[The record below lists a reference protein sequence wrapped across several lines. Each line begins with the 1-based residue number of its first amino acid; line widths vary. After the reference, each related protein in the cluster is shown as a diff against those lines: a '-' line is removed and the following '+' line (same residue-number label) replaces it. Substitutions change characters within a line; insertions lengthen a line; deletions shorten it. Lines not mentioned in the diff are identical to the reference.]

1 MISRM
6 HQKRS
11 PQSKRKPSNGK
22 RRRSAAK
29 TFAKRVSPKFRPRG
43 TVDEAIKRASERFA
57 DALKRL
63 ADK

>member
-11 PQSKRKPSNGK
+11 HQFKRKPSSGK
-22 RRRSAAK
+22 RRRPAVK
-29 TFAKRVSPKFRPRG
+29 TFAKRASPKLRSRG

>member
-11 PQSKRKPSNGK
+11 HQPRRKPGNGK
-22 RRRSAAK
+22 RRRPAVKIVAK
-29 TFAKRVSPKFRPRG
+29 SVSSKLRQRG
-43 TVDEAIKRASERFA
+43 TVDDAIKRASERFA